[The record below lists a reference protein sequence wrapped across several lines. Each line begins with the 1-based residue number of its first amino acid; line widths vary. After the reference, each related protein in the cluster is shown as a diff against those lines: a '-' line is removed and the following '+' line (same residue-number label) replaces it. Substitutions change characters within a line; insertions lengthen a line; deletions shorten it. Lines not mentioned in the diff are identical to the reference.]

1 MESTLQS
8 TNEDL
13 NLYESARQDEIERLY
28 RIFALRIGGVRPR
41 QLADYIQSHA
51 ISRFASDKFVGE
63 FTSCLRASFELTE
76 VLCEKSLAIS
86 KDMKNIP
93 EGIWD
98 DIIRQTTLIV
108 TLWRRMD
115 KALLGLAR
123 QHLTHESPNSADGMG
138 LIKDSPFA
146 TPLFEFMESLNLFPG
161 KKFLDQI
168 EEWFEAT
175 ESLFDK
181 IDEAIEKRDKIHEA
195 IEKAEKEHGKED
207 ELEGGD
213 QDW

>member
-1 MESTLQS
+1 MENNLHS

-13 NLYESARQDEIERLY
+13 NLYGPAKQDEIGRLY

-41 QLADYIQSHA
+41 RLADYIQSHA
-51 ISRFASDKFVGE
+51 ISRFASDKYVEE
-63 FTSCLRASFELTE
+63 FIACLRASFALTE

-86 KDMKNIP
+86 KDMKDLP
-93 EGIWD
+93 EEIWD
-98 DIIRQTTLIV
+98 DIIRQMTLIV

-138 LIKDSPFA
+138 VIKDAPFA

-175 ESLFDK
+175 ELLL
-181 IDEAIEKRDKIHEA
+181 DKIHKAKEEP
-195 IEKAEKEHGKED
+195 EKGHGKDD

-213 QDW
+213 QG